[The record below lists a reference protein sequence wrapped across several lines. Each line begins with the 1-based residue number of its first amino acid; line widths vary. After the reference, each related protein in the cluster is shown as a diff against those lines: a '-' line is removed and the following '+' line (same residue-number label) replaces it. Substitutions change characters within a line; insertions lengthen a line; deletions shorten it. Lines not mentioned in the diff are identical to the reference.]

1 MYRDVTHME
10 TVEIPDEFFDMTFIR
25 QLKVQSFSSFLFQTS
40 NKSSQVFFRSIYHKR
55 PKSVP
60 FQKKQ
65 KKERYEKASPR
76 SWRPSVAGC
85 QKKKQKTVPIPEEK
99 EEKKKQKVKSYV
111 EAGKKDNCTT
121 RWWLKAVFL
130 NISRIPT
137 GKRCETL
144 SKNVLRHTPRV
155 LSRRRQD

>member
-1 MYRDVTHME
+1 VFLAAYT
-10 TVEIPDEFFDMTFIR
+10 TS
-25 QLKVQSFSSFLFQTS
+25 VQRAFLFKK
-40 NKSSQVFFRSIYHKR
+40 NKKR
-55 PKSVP
+55 KDM
-60 FQKKQ
+60 KKQ
-65 KKERYEKASPR
+65 VHDLGGPVSPAAR
-76 SWRPSVAGC
+76 
-85 QKKKQKTVPIPEEK
+85 KKKQKTVPIPEEK

-144 SKNVLRHTPRV
+144 SKNVLRQTPRV